1 MRAVDFFEF
10 LRGKEQGRV
19 SMAVM
24 DAEKVHRQIGFNI
37 TGRSLDECQGRSC
50 LDARNDLIPNIVH

>member
-1 MRAVDFFEF
+1 
-10 LRGKEQGRV
+10 
-19 SMAVM
+19 MAVM
-24 DAEKVHRQIGFNI
+24 DAEKVHRQIGFDI